1 MQTDRL
7 AWPNRVPAAA
17 DAPRLHYTCPV
28 TTHAPSTEGPWTTRR
43 LLAWMG
49 EAFTKKGLDSPR
61 LLAEML
67 VAHVLS
73 CDRLKL
79 YTDADRPA
87 NPLERES
94 LRTLVARA
102 LKHEPVQYLVGH
114 AWFFGLQ
121 FHVDRR
127 VLIPRPSTETIVEH
141 VLQHARTH
149 PGFGG
154 PKGEGALI
162 ADVCTGS
169 GCIAVSILKH
179 LTGARAVATDCSQDA
194 LDVALENATRHGVGE
209 RIDFLRGDLLSP
221 LDAYPPAAQRSSMHY
236 FVSNPPYIPDYE
248 WDAVEPNVKDHEPH
262 SALRG
267 GADGLDLV
275 RPILRDAP
283 AHLRAGGLML
293 VEVAHAHASDAL
305 AMARAHELLEDAR
318 VLRDHEGFDRVVV
331 ARRRA

>member
-1 MQTDRL
+1 MTTRATTSTD
-7 AWPNRVPAAA
+7 
-17 DAPRLHYTCPV
+17 
-28 TTHAPSTEGPWTTRR
+28 GPWTTRR
-43 LLAWMG
+43 LLSWMG

-87 NPLERES
+87 SPLERES
-94 LRTLVARA
+94 LRGLVGRA

-121 FHVDRR
+121 FQVDRR

-141 VLQHARTH
+141 VLQHARTQ

-154 PKGEGALI
+154 PKGEGALV
-162 ADVCTGS
+162 ADICTGS
-169 GCIAVSILKH
+169 GCIAVALLKH
-179 LTGARAVATDCSQDA
+179 LTGARAVATDVSRDA
-194 LDVALENATRHGVGE
+194 LDVALENAKKHGVSE
-209 RIDFLRGDLLSP
+209 RLDLLAGDLLSP
-221 LDAYPPAAQRSSMHY
+221 LDEYPPAAQRSALHY
-236 FVSNPPYIPDYE
+236 LVSNPPYIPDHE

-267 GADGLDLV
+267 GADGMDLV
-275 RPILRDAP
+275 RPIIKDGP
-283 AHLRAGGLML
+283 AHLRAGGLL
-293 VEVAHAHASDAL
+293 LIEVAHAHAKDVLAL
-305 AMARAHELLEDAR
+305 ARAHAMLEDAR
-318 VLRDHEGFDRVVV
+318 ILRDHEGFDRVVS